1 MNKKEVDNWWD
12 SLSEDDRKKAFY
24 SVCSRIYEAEIVD
37 RGSYKFALYD
47 KFNFTP
53 GDGSF
58 GLGIECGFKALH
70 DTIANVIEQDG
81 TSDVE
86 TIEII
91 DRPEKEHYKKEIDQQ
106 HRSLRVRLDRM
117 DKTLS
122 IVIEN
127 TGL

>member
-1 MNKKEVDNWWD
+1 MDKKDADEWWD
-12 SLSEDDRKKAFY
+12 SLSEDERKKAFF
-24 SVCSRIYEAEIVD
+24 SVCSRIYESEIVD

-70 DTIANVIEQDG
+70 DQLADVIGQDG

-86 TIEII
+86 TIELV
-91 DRPEKEHYKKEIDQQ
+91 DRPNKDFIVKEVDQLKQ
-106 HRSLRVRLDRM
+106 SLRVRLDRM

-127 TGL
+127 ERL

>member
-1 MNKKEVDNWWD
+1 MDKKDADKWWD
-12 SLSEDDRKKAFY
+12 LLSEEERKKAFF
-24 SVCSRIYEAEIVD
+24 SVCYRIYESEIVD

-70 DTIANVIEQDG
+70 DQLADVIGQDG

-86 TIEII
+86 TIELV
-91 DRPEKEHYKKEIDQQ
+91 DRPNKDFIVKEVDQLTQ
-106 HRSLRVRLDRM
+106 SLRVRLDRM

-127 TGL
+127 ERL

>member
-1 MNKKEVDNWWD
+1 MNKKQADEWWD
-12 SLSEDDRKKAFY
+12 SLSEDERKKAFF
-24 SVCSRIYEAEIVD
+24 SVCSRIYESEIVD

-70 DTIANVIEQDG
+70 DQLADVIGQDG

-86 TIEII
+86 TIELV
-91 DRPEKEHYKKEIDQQ
+91 DRPNKDFIVKEVDQLKQ
-106 HRSLRVRLDRM
+106 SLRVRLDRM

-127 TGL
+127 ERL